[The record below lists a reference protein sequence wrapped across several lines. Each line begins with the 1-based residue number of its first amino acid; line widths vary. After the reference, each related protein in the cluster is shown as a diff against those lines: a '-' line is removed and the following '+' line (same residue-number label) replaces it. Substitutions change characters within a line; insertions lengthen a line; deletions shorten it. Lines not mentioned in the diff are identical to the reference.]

1 MQLSKLVASGVLF
14 AAIASLLTMWALFFT
29 MWLQG
34 AREITL
40 YVDTF
45 GEFWIELVILTLA
58 IVFLPVLV
66 YEFDGKVLDRDE
78 Y

>member
-1 MQLSKLVASGVLF
+1 MQLSKLVAIGVLF

-40 YVDTF
+40 YADTF
-45 GEFWIELVILTLA
+45 SEFWIELVMLTLA

-66 YEFDGKVLDRDE
+66 YEFEGRILDSDE
-78 Y
+78 H

>member
-1 MQLSKLVASGVLF
+1 LF

-45 GEFWIELVILTLA
+45 SEFWIELVILTLA
-58 IVFLPVLV
+58 VVFLPVLV
-66 YEFDGKVLDRDE
+66 YEFDGKVLNSDE
-78 Y
+78 H